1 MNSQFDNYWEDCNFE
16 EQTIIVM
23 DISSYIEIRPEI
35 MMGKP
40 VIKGTRITVEM
51 ILESLGAGE
60 TADNLLESYPRLTKE
75 AISAALFFA
84 VEALKTERIYPVA
97 V

>member
-1 MNSQFDNYWEDCNFE
+1 MN
-16 EQTIIVM
+16 
-23 DISSYIEIRPEI
+23 ISSYVEVRPEI

-60 TADNLLESYPRLTKE
+60 SVDNLLLSYPRLTKE

-84 VEALKTERIYPVA
+84 AESLKAERIYPVA

>member
-1 MNSQFDNYWEDCNFE
+1 MN
-16 EQTIIVM
+16 
-23 DISSYIEIRPEI
+23 ISSYVEVRPEI

-60 TADNLLESYPRLTKE
+60 SVDNLLLSYPRLTNE

-84 VEALKTERIYPVA
+84 AESLKAERIYPVA